1 MQPLLSPSSSPPPS
15 LSLVVPVYG
24 NEASIAA
31 LLEAVR
37 GIAARVDGGFEA
49 VFVVDGSPDRS
60 HALLREALPD
70 AGFPARLV
78 ALTRN
83 FGAFHAIRAGLEC
96 ARGATIAVMAADLQ
110 EPPELILDL
119 HRAVRE
125 DGPEGGHDVAFGVRE
140 ARADP
145 LGSRVASGLFWALYR
160 RLVLPEVPPGGVDI
174 FAMSAAFRDRLL
186 LLRESHSSLLAQLFW
201 LGGRRAFVGYRRR
214 PRLHGRSAWTLRKK
228 LRYFSDSVF
237 AFTDLPVRLLFW
249 FGLLA
254 LAVAVGLGAV
264 TLVAKLTGAL
274 DVPGYAGTLLT
285 ILFFGALNALGL
297 GVVGTYAWRAYENT
311 KQRPLS
317 LVQSEEC
324 FDGGAAD
331 GHGVADTAPAHRDG
345 RAADGRP

>member
-1 MQPLLSPSSSPPPS
+1 MQPLLS

-49 VFVVDGSPDRS
+49 VFVVDGSPDRC
-60 HALLREALPD
+60 HALLREALPG
-70 AGFPARLV
+70 AGFDARLV

-96 ARGATIAVMAADLQ
+96 ARGACIAVMAADLQ

-119 HRAVRE
+119 HRAVR
-125 DGPEGGHDVAFGVRE
+125 DGAHDVAFGVRE
-140 ARADP
+140 ARTDP
-145 LGSRVASGLFWALYR
+145 LGSRIAAGLFWALYR
-160 RLVLPEVPPGGVDI
+160 RLVLPEIPPGGVDI
-174 FAMSAAFRDRLL
+174 FAMDAAFRDRLL

-214 PRLHGRSAWTLRKK
+214 AREHGRSAWTLRKK
-228 LRYFSDSVF
+228 LRYVSDSVF

-254 LAVAVGLGAV
+254 LAVAGTLGAV
-264 TLVAKLTGAL
+264 TLAAKLTGAL
-274 DVPGYAGTLLT
+274 EVPGYAGTLLT

-324 FDGGAAD
+324 FGDARS
-331 GHGVADTAPAHRDG
+331 VPA
-345 RAADGRP
+345 RAASCDAGDAP